1 VTNRASESNSTENCI
16 AARARV
22 NFERACR
29 KAIMAICGAFSSL
42 FSNLEKCAGKI
53 ILLAAFAAAIAT
65 IAPAVFAA
73 PQEVEMNVQLTGLFT
88 LGTAHEGEIV
98 TARVLSPDSFKGDPI
113 KGRVTQ
119 VATVK
124 GQQLV
129 QFQFDT
135 IHHGDYD
142 YAVMANIQAIA
153 NSTGKPGVDEQ
164 GRPLRTSMIPG
175 KAKKPSKFSG
185 GLSGIIEANPADRT
199 NGPAPPTPP
208 PSIQVVVPGA
218 DSELADGSTM
228 KLSVRSNG
236 GGDLTGLYPNTPD
249 VDELPPPPP
258 KPAAPASSAPANVKP
273 AASAAQPDLKTA
285 TNEFIPGERTIFFDD
300 FSDMSSG
307 QKPPRWNLRAG
318 TVELLTV
325 DNVQELNA
333 MESAALAT
341 PILSV
346 PANFTFEVEW
356 KGSGE
361 MDWNFRNGSTAVLTA
376 VIHGEAN
383 GSVASVKIAGANG
396 ATLGSGQIAADTAR
410 PTDFSLSVQSGQITA
425 YVNGQRIVDIN
436 RAALA
441 AINHIDVV
449 YAKIRPIALRRVRVA
464 EAAPDFSAAIS
475 AAGTYVSHGIKFDS
489 DSDRLKPESAPV
501 LKQIAAELA
510 KNPKL
515 NLEINGYTDSLGDAN
530 HNLDLSKRRA
540 QAVVSVL
547 VTQFGIDASRLAAH
561 GYGGARS
568 MWSDETPD
576 GRAENRRVEF
586 VKK

>member
-1 VTNRASESNSTENCI
+1 
-16 AARARV
+16 
-22 NFERACR
+22 
-29 KAIMAICGAFSSL
+29 MATGRAFSL
-42 FSNLEKCAGKI
+42 RFSILEKCAGRI
-53 ILLAAFAAAIAT
+53 ILLAAFAVAIAT
-65 IAPAVFAA
+65 IAPAAFAS

-88 LGTAHEGEIV
+88 LGTAHEGEVV

-142 YAVMANIQAIA
+142 YAVMANIQSLA
-153 NSTGKPGVDEQ
+153 NSTGKPDVDEQ

-249 VDELPPPPP
+249 VDELPPAPKAASPAP
-258 KPAAPASSAPANVKP
+258 AATTNAKPAAAPP
-273 AASAAQPDLKTA
+273 QPDLKAATA
-285 TNEFIPGERTIFFDD
+285 EFIPGERTVFFDD
-300 FSDMSSG
+300 FSDMAAG
-307 QKPPRWNLRAG
+307 QNPPRWQLRAG
-318 TVELLTV
+318 RVELLTV
-325 DNVQELNA
+325 DDVQELNA
-333 MESAALAT
+333 TASATLAT
-341 PILSV
+341 PALSV
-346 PANFTFEVEW
+346 PANFTFELEW

-361 MDWNFRNGSTAVLTA
+361 MDWNFRNGNAAVLAA

-383 GSVASVKIAGANG
+383 GSFANVKIVGANG

-410 PTDFSLSVQSGQITA
+410 PTDFALSVQSGQITA
-425 YVNGQRIVDIN
+425 YVNGQRVVDVN
-436 RAALA
+436 HVPLA

-449 YAKIRPIALRRVRVA
+449 DAKLRPIALRKVRVA
-464 EAAPDFSAAIS
+464 EAAPDFSTTIN

-489 DSDRLKPESAPV
+489 DSDHLKPESAPV
-501 LKQIAAELA
+501 LKQIATELA

-530 HNLDLSKRRA
+530 HNLYLSKLRA

-547 VTQFGIDASRLAAH
+547 VTQFGIDASRLTAH